1 MSRIGRRP
9 INIPEKVKVTINNGR
24 VMVEGPK
31 GSLSEDIPEGIDVE
45 VKDGQIL
52 VTRRSDAKRIKSLH
66 GLARVLIANM
76 VTGVSDGFSKMLRI
90 AGLGYRA
97 QFENSK
103 LTLQLRASH
112 PIVMD
117 IPKEINITIDR
128 AETIQNQPEIPL
140 TVSGIDKHLVGHISA
155 LIRDFQR
162 PEPYRG
168 KGIKYATEHVRR
180 KVGKAAAV

>member
-1 MSRIGRRP
+1 MSRIGRKP

-31 GSLSEDIPEGIDVE
+31 GSLSEDIPEGIDVNVE
-45 VKDGQIL
+45 GTQIL
-52 VTRRSDAKRIKSLH
+52 VTRRSETKRIRSLH
-66 GLARVLIANM
+66 GLARVLVANM
-76 VTGVSDGFSKMLRI
+76 VTGVSEGFSKMLRI
-90 AGLGYRA
+90 TGLGYRA
-97 QFENSK
+97 AFENGR
-103 LTLQLRASH
+103 LTMQLRASH

-117 IPKEINITIDR
+117 IPKGIDIAIQR
-128 AETIQNQPEIPL
+128 AETVQNQPEIPL
-140 TVSGIDKHLVGHISA
+140 TVSGIDKHLVGHIAA

-180 KVGKAAAV
+180 KVGKAAAA